1 MKEVILYANYHYI
14 ARRFQR
20 RTGPVG
26 TGCVGIGLPVRK
38 PRGAGRSE
46 RALRDTGGEVHR
58 GVGDAPSL
66 VGAVAGEPST
76 LSDRSPGSYVR
87 GGSRGESGLPRPP
100 RPGALSWDTSCIE
113 GSSDSAHGF
122 SGGKGALPKGTQR
135 GRRPT
140 VHRAG

>member
-20 RTGPVG
+20 RAGLGG

-87 GGSRGESGLPRPP
+87 GGSRGQTGLPATRGP
-100 RPGALSWDTSCIE
+100 RALSWDTSWIE
-113 GSSDSAHGF
+113 GS
-122 SGGKGALPKGTQR
+122 L
-135 GRRPT
+135 
-140 VHRAG
+140 